1 MLPSMARPGQRI
13 RLPGQT
19 RVMHDEYK
27 EFLNL
32 GHGDIFDLDPDLCV
46 LCSPPHPQHCCD
58 TPSAIVPFMTPHT

>member
-1 MLPSMARPGQRI
+1 MDEPVLPSIARPGQRI

-32 GHGDIFDLDPDLCV
+32 GHGDIFDLDPDLCAFV
-46 LCSPPHPQHCCD
+46 LP
-58 TPSAIVPFMTPHT
+58 TILTALL